1 MAIDPFLGTLP
12 QRGFI
17 ATSKFFLFSIS
28 CTYELWVCVA
38 LIQAIAVLTL
48 VAIVFGK
55 VQAEVDTREGTYK
68 TLPCYF
74 SLFALAEIFVL
85 VITIDALKL
94 RNIIQLVG
102 ILAFQVAMMIFSA
115 LQIRQTKTALVKNP
129 GGACFTNCDGP
140 GSLWAE
146 VEPLLIAVPCILGA
160 SWLPLVWFTR
170 KLFYEFGWAVFHAV
184 GASPTLKK
192 MYQYYQVMIC
202 LLKFDFFAFLLIL
215 VINPNSPEFAVTIA
229 AIPIVL
235 ILLITCG
242 IALKREIKSLMT
254 VSLILMAA
262 ALSYFIFKF
271 VRYYSPQTADQYQST
286 RVTLSVFTVVAFL
299 LVFASFAIGL
309 RCFADFDK
317 GLRQPKINDPSA
329 PSRSKLG
336 SSPGM
341 GERTG
346 SSYISGQPLAPR
358 MSIE

>member
-17 ATSKFFLFSIS
+17 AT
-28 CTYELWVCVA
+28 T
-38 LIQAIAVLTL
+38 LIQGIAVLTL

-55 VQAEVDTREGTYK
+55 VQAAVDTRTGTYK

-74 SLFALAEIFVL
+74 SLFALAEMFVL
-85 VITIDALKL
+85 AITIDALKL

-102 ILAFQVAMMIFSA
+102 ILAFQVAMMVFSA
-115 LQIRQTKTALVKNP
+115 LQIRQTKMALVKTP
-129 GGACFTNCDGP
+129 GETCYTTCDGP
-140 GSLWAE
+140 GSLWAA

-160 SWLPLVWFTR
+160 SWLALVWFTR
-170 KLFYEFGWAVFHAV
+170 GLFYEFGWAVFRAV

-202 LLKFDFFAFLLIL
+202 LLKFDFFAFVGLTMQLLIL
-215 VINPNSPEFAVTIA
+215 VINPNSPEFAITIA
-229 AIPIVL
+229 AIPVVL

-254 VSLILMAA
+254 LSLILMAA

-271 VRYYSPQTADQYQST
+271 IRYYSPQTADQYQST
-286 RVTLSVFTVVAFL
+286 RNTLSVFTVVAFL

-317 GLRQPKINDPSA
+317 GLRQPKINDPTA
-329 PSRSKLG
+329 PPLSKLG
-336 SSPGM
+336 SPSSSPGM

-346 SSYISGQPLAPR
+346 SSYVGGQPLALR